1 MLEDDTEMKGFL
13 ELETQKIDESS
24 ITDTES
30 FWHLNISTTPEHMT
44 ILQTTMLFYFY
55 KDTN

>member
-1 MLEDDTEMKGFL
+1 MDV
-13 ELETQKIDESS
+13 QSQA
-24 ITDTES
+24 
-30 FWHLNISTTPEHMT
+30 LNLSDILTFSTPEHMT

>member
-30 FWHLNISTTPEHMT
+30 F
-44 ILQTTMLFYFY
+44 
-55 KDTN
+55 